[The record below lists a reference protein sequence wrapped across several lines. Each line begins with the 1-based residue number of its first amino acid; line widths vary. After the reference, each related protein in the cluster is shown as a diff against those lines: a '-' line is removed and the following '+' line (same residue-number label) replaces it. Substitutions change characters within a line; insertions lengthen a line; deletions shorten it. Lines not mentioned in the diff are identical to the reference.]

1 MNGCRQTAEEVLPGE
16 LAEQVTRVGA
26 EEEPRLPGPPPPC
39 SSPSLFSHCAL
50 LSISPSS
57 SSMSLYSPCSV
68 LHMQS
73 GVPQDDVHSLELTF
87 ILSLRTPEEV
97 LQESQRHGKV
107 EVSIHASCVILDKL
121 LILSEPKFPQQ
132 QDGLMTPLSQICC
145 EE

>member
-1 MNGCRQTAEEVLPGE
+1 
-16 LAEQVTRVGA
+16 
-26 EEEPRLPGPPPPC
+26 
-39 SSPSLFSHCAL
+39 
-50 LSISPSS
+50 
-57 SSMSLYSPCSV
+57 MSLYSPCSV

-87 ILSLRTPEEV
+87 ILSLQSPEEV

-132 QDGLMTPLSQICC
+132 KDGLMTPLSQICC